1 MSRIWLNGLKTIK
14 GLSYDRRLLIENGS
28 ALMAGLNQGIQTG
41 WRNVMDNISNMAG
54 TIQDVINDDYSDI
67 G

>member
-1 MSRIWLNGLKTIK
+1 
-14 GLSYDRRLLIENGS
+14 
-28 ALMAGLNQGIQTG
+28 MAGLNQGIQTG